1 LYTRETIHEILIT
14 CMIVSNARRERH
26 RILSCGIGD
35 LPITPNP
42 R

>member
-1 LYTRETIHEILIT
+1 LYTRRTICKILIT
-14 CMIVSNARRERH
+14 CTAISNARKERH

-35 LPITPNP
+35 LPITHNP

>member
-1 LYTRETIHEILIT
+1 LYTRETMHEILIT
-14 CMIVSNARRERH
+14 CTVISNARSERH
-26 RILSCGIGD
+26 WILSRGIGD